1 MIDSPTLSH
10 DLDALRLD
18 NSFAALPPA
27 FYTRLA
33 AQPLTEPRLLH
44 ANEQAGALIGLSAQA
59 LQSDEFLRV
68 CAGQQPLPGGDTLAA
83 VYSGHQFGVWA
94 GQLGDGRAHLLG
106 EVVGPQGN
114 WELQLKGA
122 GMTPYSRMGDGR
134 AVLRSSVREYLASE
148 AMHGLGIPT
157 TRALALVVSDDPV
170 RRETMETAAI
180 VTRMAPSFVR
190 FGSFEHWSS
199 RRQPDELR
207 VLADY
212 VIDKF
217 YPHCRDAETGDASGR
232 DGALLRMLAEVTRRT
247 ALLMADWQAVGFC
260 HGVMNTDNMS
270 ILGLTLDYGPYG
282 FMDTFRLDHVCNHSD
297 TQGRYAWN
305 RQPSVAL
312 WNLYR
317 LGGSLHTLVDDVEA
331 LRGVLDG
338 YEAIFIR
345 AFHQRMAAKLGLYR
359 WQGDDEA
366 LLDALLKLMH
376 DQQADFTLT
385 FRRLA
390 DAVRGD
396 LQGFEDLFIDREA
409 ARAWYERLAARH
421 AQDPVNDEGA
431 SAADQAPGVPNDT
444 AALNGAT
451 HGASPPVAA
460 PSATAASAASTDE
473 ARASAQA
480 RGRAMDAVN
489 PLYILRNH
497 LAEQAIRAAQAGDA
511 SEIDTLLQLLRDPYT
526 EQPGYEAYASLPP
539 DWAGGIEVSC
549 SS

>member
-1 MIDSPTLSH
+1 MPFSSPSLHDDLSQ
-10 DLDALRLD
+10 LQLD
-18 NSFAALPPA
+18 NSFAALPSA
-27 FYTRLA
+27 FYTRLQ
-33 AQPLTEPRLLH
+33 AQPLTNPRLLH
-44 ANEQAGALIGLSAQA
+44 ANQEAAALIGLSAQA
-59 LQSDEFLRV
+59 LHSDAFLRV
-68 CAGQQPLPGGDTLAA
+68 ASGHEPLPGGDTLAA

-170 RRETMETAAI
+170 QRETVETAAI

-190 FGSFEHWSS
+190 FGSFEHWAS
-199 RRQPDELR
+199 RKQPDELR
-207 VLADY
+207 TLVNY
-212 VIDKF
+212 VIDRF
-217 YPHCRDAETGDASGR
+217 YPECRDAQPGGAGDSGGEAGPVLR
-232 DGALLRMLAEVTRRT
+232 LLDEVIRRT
-247 ALLMADWQAVGFC
+247 ARLMADWQAVGFC

-282 FMDTFRLDHVCNHSD
+282 FLDTFQLDHICNHTD

-305 RQPSVAL
+305 RQPSVGL

-317 LGGSLHTLVDDVEA
+317 LASSLHTLAPDGDA
-331 LRGVLDG
+331 LRAALGR
-338 YEAIFIR
+338 YEPQFIQ
-345 AFHQRMAAKLGLYR
+345 AFHGRMAKKLGIQHWR
-359 WQGDDEA
+359 AEDEA

-376 DQQADFTLT
+376 DQRADFTLT

-390 DAVRGD
+390 DAVRGQT
-396 LQGFEDLFIDREA
+396 QGFQDLFIDREA
-409 ARAWYERLAARH
+409 ACAWYEQLAARH
-421 AQDPVNDEGA
+421 AEDPIDTGD
-431 SAADQAPGVPNDT
+431 ADPQAI
-444 AALNGAT
+444 
-451 HGASPPVAA
+451 
-460 PSATAASAASTDE
+460 
-473 ARASAQA
+473 AQA
-480 RGRAMDAVN
+480 RARAMDAVN
-489 PLYILRNH
+489 PIYVLRNH
-497 LAEQAIRAAQAGDA
+497 LAEQAIRAAKEGDA
-511 SEIDTLLQLLRDPYT
+511 SEIETLLMLLRDPYR
-526 EQPGYEAYASLPP
+526 EKPGYESYGALPP

>member
-1 MIDSPTLSH
+1 MTDTPTLLH
-10 DLDALRLD
+10 QLDQLRLD

-33 AQPLTEPRLLH
+33 PQPLTAPRLLH
-44 ANEQAGALIGLSAQA
+44 ANEQAAELIGLSPAA
-59 LQSDEFLRV
+59 LQSEAFLRV
-68 CAGQQPLPGGDTLAA
+68 CSGQEPLPGGDTLAA

-106 EVVGPQGN
+106 EVAGPQGN

-170 RRETMETAAI
+170 WRETRETAAI
-180 VTRMAPSFVR
+180 VTRMSPSFVR

-199 RRQPDELR
+199 RGQPDELR
-207 VLADY
+207 ILADY

-217 YPHCRDAETGDASGR
+217 YPECRDAETGGDTGP
-232 DGALLRMLAEVTRRT
+232 DGALLRLLAEVTRRT

-282 FMDTFRLDHVCNHSD
+282 FMDRFRLDHICNHSD

-317 LGGSLHTLVDDVEA
+317 LGGSLHTLVADVEA
-331 LRGVLDG
+331 LRGVLDR
-338 YEAIFIR
+338 YEAIFTQ
-345 AFHQRMAAKLGLYR
+345 AFHQRMAAKMGLHHWR
-359 WQGDDEA
+359 ADDES
-366 LLDALLKLMH
+366 LLDSLLKLMH

-390 DAVRGD
+390 DAVRGQA
-396 LQGFEDLFIDREA
+396 QGFQDLFIDREA
-409 ARAWYERLAARH
+409 AGTWYERLAARH
-421 AQDPVNDEGA
+421 AEDALDSGNVPAGDGA
-431 SAADQAPGVPNDT
+431 AV
-444 AALNGAT
+444 AL
-451 HGASPPVAA
+451 
-460 PSATAASAASTDE
+460 
-473 ARASAQA
+473 ARA
-480 RGRAMDAVN
+480 RAMDSVN
-489 PLYILRNH
+489 PLYVLRNH
-497 LAEQAIRAAQAGDA
+497 LAEQAIRAAQEGDV
-511 SEIDTLLQLLRDPYT
+511 SEIDTLLHLLRDPYT
-526 EQPGYEAYASLPP
+526 EKHGYEAYAGLPP